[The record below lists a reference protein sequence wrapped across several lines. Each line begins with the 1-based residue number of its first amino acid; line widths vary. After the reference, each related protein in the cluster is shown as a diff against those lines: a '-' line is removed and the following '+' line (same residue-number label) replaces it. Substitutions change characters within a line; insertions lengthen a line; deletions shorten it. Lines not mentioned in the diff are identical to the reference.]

1 MQSLQTIQQLQ
12 PAAAISI
19 TLALPWIAA
28 TLMHA
33 FSAGAKTARGEEW
46 NQKAGAAVRWS
57 NTIARLARSGST
69 TVLNFPAR
77 QSEPRHASA
86 TENMLNSYPHA
97 A

>member
-1 MQSLQTIQQLQ
+1 MQSLQTIQQFQ

-19 TLALPWIAA
+19 MLALPWIAA

-33 FSAGAKTARGEEW
+33 LDAAANSARGEEW

-57 NTIARLARSGST
+57 DTIARLARSGST
-69 TVLNFPAR
+69 TILNFPAR
-77 QSEPRHASA
+77 QSAPRYTPA
-86 TENMLNSYPHA
+86 TGNMSNSYPHA